1 MIEVAPLSPIIT
13 KDISSQAWLFVA
25 TCTHN
30 GKYDWRV
37 PTEDECERDRS
48 LLITHHATDS
58 DKNDFI
64 TAIQISPVR
73 DKDD

>member
-1 MIEVAPLSPIIT
+1 MIEVAPLSPIIA
-13 KDISSQAWLFVA
+13 KDIAGQAWLFVA

-48 LLITHHATDS
+48 LLITHNATD
-58 DKNDFI
+58 NFI
-64 TAIQISPVR
+64 PAIQISPVR